1 MRALQYVTVGHEP
14 VVVDIPTPTPAPG
27 QVLLKVLAAGIC
39 HSDQFIMSLPA
50 EQYIYG
56 TPLTL
61 GHEGVGEVVEVGD
74 GVSPA
79 LLGQNVAVYGPW
91 GCGYCRAC
99 VVGQESYCVNAA
111 ALGIAPPGLGA
122 PGAMA
127 EFQIVNDTR
136 FLFPIGDLD
145 PVKAVSLTDAGLT
158 PYHAI
163 KNELAK
169 LTPGSTAV
177 TIGVGGLGHVGIQIL
192 KAISGARV
200 IALDVSDE
208 KLALA
213 AKVGADETVIS
224 DAEAAARIRDLTG
237 GYGADV
243 VFDFVGATPT
253 LETARQAVAVNGSIV
268 IVGIGGGVVPT
279 GFFST
284 PFGVQVRAPYWGSR
298 GELAEV
304 IALAQAGL
312 IDVEVEKFSLDQ
324 GPEAY
329 RLLHD
334 GKITGRAV
342 LVP

>member
-1 MRALQYVTVGHEP
+1 MRALQYVTVGQEP
-14 VVVDIPTPTPAPG
+14 VIVDIPKPIPKPG

-39 HSDQFIMSLPA
+39 HSDQFLMSLPA
-50 EQYIYG
+50 EQYTYG

-61 GHEGVGEVVEVGD
+61 GHEGIGTVVEVGD
-74 GVSPA
+74 GVAESWI
-79 LLGQNVAVYGPW
+79 GRNVAVYGPW

-99 VVGQESYCVNAA
+99 TVGQESYCVNAA
-111 ALGIAPPGLGA
+111 KLGIAPPGLGA

-127 EFQIVNDTR
+127 EYEIVNDVR

-145 PVKAVSLTDAGLT
+145 PVKAVALTDAGLT

-200 IALDVSDE
+200 ISLDVTE
-208 KLALA
+208 AKLELA
-213 AKVGADETVIS
+213 RRVGADETILS
-224 DAEAAARIRDLTG
+224 KEGAADEVLALTG
-237 GYGADV
+237 GDGADV
-243 VFDFVGATPT
+243 VFDFVGAGAT
-253 LETARQAVAVNGSIV
+253 LETARTAVAVNGSIV
-268 IVGIGGGVVPT
+268 IVGIGGGLVPT

-304 IALAQAGL
+304 IALAQEGL
-312 IDVEVEKFSLDQ
+312 IGVEVEAFSLEE

-329 RLLHD
+329 RRLHD
-334 GKITGRAV
+334 GNITGRAV
-342 LVP
+342 LIP